1 MKAIKDLLQRIRTDR
16 EKKQGTWIGVDE
28 SHIILNALE
37 KSERIE
43 TENAELRARLDKAI
57 ELPPGDRVWYIAED
71 EEGQE
76 SYIISKP
83 TNSLTVEELK
93 YAMDKKYFST
103 REEAAESRAKRD
115 KAIELPCKIGE
126 TIYTIIKNCAWCQH
140 YNVRWAECNAPA
152 TANFDCK
159 SIHEIC
165 FTQDIIDD
173 ECKKHLFVA
182 EMKFDLALLDSK
194 TGKLL
199 PCYFTD
205 REAAEARL
213 KELKENAEDPARVN
227 RAGELPCKVGDT
239 LYEPFIDRIRE
250 WIVDSIYVFSLGINV
265 NCERKDDCRWHD
277 HFAIREKHNDFEG
290 RVYLTREAAEAR
302 LKELQER
309 EGK

>member
-1 MKAIKDLLQRIRTDR
+1 MKDTEKYAKELAGIPFSELAITKDGKICRCKEILCRNCAFYERKFPFCREAKQTKTD
-16 EKKQGTWIGVDE
+16 KD
-28 SHIILNALE
+28 
-37 KSERIE
+37 
-43 TENAELRARLDKAI
+43 TEVAELRARLDKAI

-126 TIYTIIKNCAWCQH
+126 TIYTIIKNCACCQH

-182 EMKFDLALLDSK
+182 EMKFDLALLDPK

-213 KELKENAEDPARVN
+213 KEL
-227 RAGELPCKVGDT
+227 
-239 LYEPFIDRIRE
+239 
-250 WIVDSIYVFSLGINV
+250 
-265 NCERKDDCRWHD
+265 
-277 HFAIREKHNDFEG
+277 
-290 RVYLTREAAEAR
+290 
-302 LKELQER
+302 QER